1 MDDLLLEELEDVFSD
16 EDLTE
21 ARKRTSRHTVK
32 RKTKIKR
39 ATGQLSTAA
48 ARRRND
54 PLYKRMIF
62 YRERYYKYR
71 AQIHKKYSPRV
82 RSKARR

>member
-1 MDDLLLEELEDVFSD
+1 MDDLLTEELEDS
-16 EDLTE
+16 LSE
-21 ARKRTSRHTVK
+21 ARKRTSRTTVS

-39 ATGQLSTAA
+39 ATGQLSTAS

-54 PLYKRMIF
+54 PLYKRMIY